1 MISPQ
6 RRDDVIDALRRGTVP
21 QVGLGELAVGL
32 DRFARSL
39 DEELERVRRGGSL
52 FKAVRGE
59 YGSGKTFLVRWLAE
73 RARREGFVTAEV
85 QVSESETPLHRLE
98 TVYRRVVERLATSDQ
113 EVGAFR
119 SIVDRWFY
127 GLEEAAIEAGEAS
140 ENDAEALASATE
152 VRLEERLGEVS
163 RVAPAFASALRGY
176 RRAMLSGDLAQGE
189 ALLGWAGGQPNVAAG
204 AKRAAGIR
212 GDLDHFGALAFLRGL
227 TDLARDAGHAGV
239 VIVLDEVET
248 LQRVRADVR
257 ERGLNALRQLIDELD
272 AGRFPGLAIVI
283 TGTGAFFDG
292 PQGIRRLPPLA
303 QRLHVDFGSDPRFDN
318 PRAPQV
324 RLASFDLDAL
334 SHVGRRV
341 RDLFGTGASDPE
353 RVRTIVDDAL
363 IADLARGVAGR
374 LGGDVGV
381 APRLF
386 LRKLV
391 ADVLDRVELFEDF
404 DPRRDYE
411 LIVSESELSEVERN
425 ARGGADPDSVSLG

>member
-1 MISPQ
+1 VISPQ

-32 DRFARSL
+32 DRFAGSVN
-39 DEELERVRRGGSL
+39 EELERVRRGGSL

-73 RARREGFVTAEV
+73 QARRAGFVTAEV

-98 TVYRRVVERLATSDQ
+98 TVYRRVVERLATADQ
-113 EVGAFR
+113 GVGAFR

-140 ENDAEALASATE
+140 EKDAEALAGATE
-152 VRLEERLGEVS
+152 VRLEQRLGEVS

-239 VIVLDEVET
+239 VVVLDEVET
-248 LQRVRADVR
+248 LQRVRSDVR

-334 SHVGRRV
+334 SDVGRRV
-341 RDLFGTGASDPE
+341 RDLFGTGASDPA

-425 ARGGADPDSVSLG
+425 ARGGADPDSVSLD

>member
-32 DRFARSL
+32 DRFASSL

-334 SHVGRRV
+334 SDVGRRV

>member
-1 MISPQ
+1 VISPQ

-73 RARREGFVTAEV
+73 QARREGFVTAEV

-98 TVYRRVVERLATSDQ
+98 TVYRRVVERLASSDQ

-140 ENDAEALASATE
+140 ENDAEALAGATE
-152 VRLEERLGEVS
+152 VRLEQRLGEVS

-239 VIVLDEVET
+239 VVVLDEVET

-334 SHVGRRV
+334 SEVGRRV
-341 RDLFGTGASDPE
+341 RDLFASGASDPG

-374 LGGDVGV
+374 LGGDIGV

-391 ADVLDRVELFEDF
+391 ADVLDRVELFADF
-404 DPRRDYE
+404 DPRGDYE

>member
-1 MISPQ
+1 VISPQ

-32 DRFARSL
+32 DRFASSL

-73 RARREGFVTAEV
+73 QARREGFVTAEV

-334 SHVGRRV
+334 SDVGRRV

>member
-1 MISPQ
+1 VISPQ

-73 RARREGFVTAEV
+73 QARREGFVTAEV